1 MKAKEL
7 VKLNELSMK
16 SENLGT
22 EFEKVVLAELLK
34 YTRGV
39 TKIIPPGQKET
50 INAPTNK
57 VITLIKPSIKSLE
70 GIAIDGVYDVNKQ
83 TKLESTHPDFVA
95 EVLPGKNFFGYNDDW
110 KIHIEAKS
118 TITGRFKFGQ
128 VKVDNIFID
137 DDSEAFKYL
146 MWFAYRNVEYQFD
159 RDRAIAEFNSLKRK
173 FLDVFKITS
182 GHDYRLIHAVPGS
195 PVEWLILDDM
205 VDLFSGHF
213 NISPR
218 GVLRYVFQGEDYF
231 ILEKVS
237 KGGEIK
243 MYSKEKVM
251 RDKGAKITPFKKVE
265 EATETAP
272 SNLSAIFKAV
282 KEIKSAINNKLA
294 HDPNASVVVESGARR
309 IANIVIQHGSGTAAI
324 KRRPSRA
331 RELVAAGTTFDKLL
345 DTLREEIKNV
355 QT

>member
-7 VKLNELSMK
+7 VRLNEVAMR
-16 SENLGT
+16 SETLGT
-22 EFEKVVLAELLK
+22 DFEKVVLAELLK

-50 INAPTNK
+50 LNAPTNK
-57 VITLIKPSIKSLE
+57 VITLVKPSMKSLE
-70 GIAIDGVYDVNKQ
+70 GIAIDGIYDVNKQ

-128 VKVDNIFID
+128 VKVDNIFLD

-146 MWFAYRNVEYQFD
+146 MWFAYRDVEYQFD
-159 RDRAIAEFNSLKRK
+159 KDRAIQEFNSLKRK
-173 FLDVFKITS
+173 FLDIFKITS

-195 PVEWLILDDM
+195 PVEWLILDDL
-205 VDLFSGHF
+205 VDLYSGHF
-213 NISPR
+213 EISPR

-251 RDKGAKITPFKKVE
+251 REKGAKITPFKKVE
-265 EATETAP
+265 EATEVSPNSLTC
-272 SNLSAIFKAV
+272 FFRTTR
-282 KEIKSAINNKLA
+282 EIKSAIGKKLA
-294 HDPNASVVVESGARR
+294 HDPNASVMVGADAKKA
-309 IANIVIQHGSGTAAI
+309 ITITIQHGSRSAAI
-324 KRRPSRA
+324 KRRPSRV